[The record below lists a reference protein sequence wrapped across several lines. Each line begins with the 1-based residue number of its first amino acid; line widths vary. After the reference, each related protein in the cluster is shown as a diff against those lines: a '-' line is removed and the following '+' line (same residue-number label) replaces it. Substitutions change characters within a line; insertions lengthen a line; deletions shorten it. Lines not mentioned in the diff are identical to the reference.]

1 MDTLRGPCAIAD
13 KMVEDPHH
21 VVDCRRRIWV
31 RQDVAERIEGS
42 VPLEGL
48 FVQIGYPVC
57 PHGGRHTEEN
67 MEARTGDALT
77 ARVLEERAWPS
88 VEA

>member
-48 FVQIGYPVC
+48 FVQIGYLLGC
-57 PHGGRHTEEN
+57 SKSERGR
-67 MEARTGDALT
+67 LWK
-77 ARVLEERAWPS
+77 LERAAQFSEGDMGVP
-88 VEA
+88 